1 VVSPLVPGSTVS
13 CSSGARIG
21 FGVGSDPKPT
31 PRRRTVAEAIP
42 SRRDGRRRPLAPHH
56 TTPERRPTRVPP
68 SLTPTNS
75 PRSTSPLVASG
86 SRVRSRPPSGHC
98 GSPLSDLVW
107 ARLFGGEDH
116 PGSLWRDQ
124 YGVDGRAEGS
134 QRRDPGRGA
143 TRSGHGLVPHQR
155 RAARV

>member
-1 VVSPLVPGSTVS
+1 VTDVDDRSHHT
-13 CSSGARIG
+13 
-21 FGVGSDPKPT
+21 T
-31 PRRRTVAEAIP
+31 
-42 SRRDGRRRPLAPHH
+42 PHH
-56 TTPERRPTRVPP
+56 TTPHHTTPQPGGARREFPRRRRRLTRLEVRRRW
-68 SLTPTNS
+68 S
-75 PRSTSPLVASG
+75 PADRGCEAGRRAVTAA
-86 SRVRSRPPSGHC
+86 VR
-98 GSPLSDLVW
+98 LSDLVW